1 MLHIRPQLTEVVPA
15 IVVTEPGKFF
25 CCNTKSS
32 GIKKLS
38 TFFTAIYA
46 EIFDFSSTDCGI
58 TPSDILILAV
68 CVNLNTH

>member
-1 MLHIRPQLTEVVPA
+1 MLHIRSQRTEVS
-15 IVVTEPGKFF
+15 VVEPGKFF
-25 CCNTKSS
+25 CCKTKCS

-46 EIFDFSSTDCGI
+46 ETFGFSTDNGLKLE
-58 TPSDILILAV
+58 DILIPAV

>member
-1 MLHIRPQLTEVVPA
+1 LLHIRSQLTEVVPA

-46 EIFDFSSTDCGI
+46 ETFEFSTDNGLKLE
-58 TPSDILILAV
+58 DILILAV